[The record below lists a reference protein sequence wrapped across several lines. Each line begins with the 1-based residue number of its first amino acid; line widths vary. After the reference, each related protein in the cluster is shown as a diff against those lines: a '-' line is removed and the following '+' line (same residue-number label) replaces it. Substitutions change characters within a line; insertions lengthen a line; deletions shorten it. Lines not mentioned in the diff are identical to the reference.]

1 MNRLRLRVLAPVIL
15 GVVLLGTSV
24 SLASAGVFGA
34 FSDTGVSSAS
44 VGAGTVKLS
53 WDETATAQLNT
64 TVGPLEPADS
74 VQFVSDLSNFGV
86 LNLSTIQIAVAGTN
100 TGPISDGLQLAIDS
114 CTVPWAGDTPNFT
127 CGAVEKIVSVDR
139 PVTGLIN
146 LPGSDALMPGG
157 VDHLRF
163 TYRLADSAPASMAN
177 TTGHVTI
184 IATGIQRAG
193 QTK

>member
-1 MNRLRLRVLAPVIL
+1 MNHLRLRVLAPVIF
-15 GVVLLGTSV
+15 GVVLLGTSLG
-24 SLASAGVFGA
+24 LASSGVFGT

-44 VGAGTVKLS
+44 VDAGTVKLS
-53 WDETATAQLNT
+53 WNETATAQLDT

-74 VQFVSDLSNFGV
+74 VQFVSDLSNSGA

-114 CTVPWAGDTPNFT
+114 CTVPWAGNTPNFT
-127 CGAVEKIVSVDR
+127 CGAVAKIVSVDR

-146 LPGSDALMPGG
+146 LPGSDALTPGG